1 MKRFLCLAVF
11 ALVLAAIPAGAST
24 FVALSRAELA
34 AQSNAVIEGEV
45 LKINS
50 FWSRSGRLVV
60 TEVMVQVTDK
70 IAGDAASVVIVRT
83 FGGQVGGYNV
93 EAHGFPKFAVGE
105 RVILFLQNQADGT
118 AEVTGYRQGQYRV
131 VREAGIEMAVPT
143 LEAGVNLVRP
153 NGATVV
159 RPKAERLDVLKS
171 RIAADFERTSRMAN

>member
-1 MKRFLCLAVF
+1 MKRFVSLAVL

-24 FVALSRAELA
+24 FVALSRAELT

-45 LKINS
+45 LKTNS

-70 IAGDAASVVIVRT
+70 IAGEAPSVVIVRT

-131 VREAGIEMAVPT
+131 VREAGVEMAIPT
-143 LEAGVNLVRP
+143 IEAGVNLVRP
-153 NGATVV
+153 DGQTVI
-159 RPKAERLDVLKS
+159 RPKAERLDVLKG

>member
-34 AQSNAVIEGEV
+34 AQSNAVVEGEV

-105 RVILFLQNQADGT
+105 RVILFLQNQVDGT

-153 NGATVV
+153 DGATVV